1 MTDEERQKLCKTL
14 RWYGDRLERELS
26 DPMREAAN
34 ELERLAERLQYQY
47 ACDKAQQREIERL
60 TAKAK
65 GRRPIYAEALLREA
79 RPYVASA
86 KGVNFVDSLL
96 RDIDGV
102 LAQSDAEPVT
112 RPRCRQEREMKAT
125 THSLER
131 TNPKGQ
137 NFIGRCVLCG
147 ATNLPAKAAL
157 WPCPNSRQVSQEDM
171 LIEAIEGPAD
181 YNIPPGGAGNGA

>member
-1 MTDEERQKLCKTL
+1 
-14 RWYGDRLERELS
+14 
-26 DPMREAAN
+26 
-34 ELERLAERLQYQY
+34 
-47 ACDKAQQREIERL
+47 
-60 TAKAK
+60 
-65 GRRPIYAEALLREA
+65 
-79 RPYVASA
+79 
-86 KGVNFVDSLL
+86 
-96 RDIDGV
+96 
-102 LAQSDAEPVT
+102 
-112 RPRCRQEREMKAT
+112 MKAT

-181 YNIPPGGAGNGA
+181 RSGK